1 MFSYIV
7 LSKSSNLN
15 SCNIVSPTDGGGAG
29 SSGSS
34 GDSGF

>member
-1 MFSYIV
+1 MFAYIV

-15 SCNIVSPTDGGGAG
+15 SLISTSPDNGGGAG

>member
-1 MFSYIV
+1 MFAYIV

-15 SCNIVSPTDGGGAG
+15 IVSPDNGGGAG